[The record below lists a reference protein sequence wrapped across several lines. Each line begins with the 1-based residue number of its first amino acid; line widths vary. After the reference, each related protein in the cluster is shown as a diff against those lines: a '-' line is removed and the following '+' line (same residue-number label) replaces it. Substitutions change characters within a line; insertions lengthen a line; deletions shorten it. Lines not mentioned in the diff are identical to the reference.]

1 MKKIRLDYIQ
11 EVLKLLDK
19 EEWTASDIATL
30 DKRTSI
36 IIDEYLDFYLDKKE
50 RKSSGNLYNFDKIQR
65 EYHNSGFS
73 DFKVEEEFKHLF
85 QMSFSSLLEDKSDET
100 ISWVK
105 KNLKNIFQMLI
116 ERYYFTNRPTNKHF
130 QTPSLPYALRYF
142 QIHQFQCIKNI
153 AAELPSDA
161 QFIVFTGE
169 NGDGKTSIL
178 QGLSMGFYNSRALT
192 EEERGF
198 PNSLIQVQYE
208 TEKGN
213 IHNEICNNPNIPI
226 LYSLKDKIQELPAF
240 AAYSAARLD
249 TKDKVEIH
257 NPLLNLFN
265 TGKGQLLDIFMIW
278 LKEISANEPEKFEA
292 VVKVLLSL
300 LPNISAIKKV
310 YPERVV
316 SDFVFVEK
324 GVEVPL
330 KHLSAG
336 HKSIVLMIGDMI
348 IRLANA
354 QPEVQNPN
362 DFEGI
367 VMIDELEAHLHPK
380 WQKAFPKI
388 LAETFPKVQFIVT
401 THSAICLLGM
411 PENTVFFKVSRTEK
425 EGTTIEKI
433 DIELENLTPN
443 LILTSPI
450 FGLENVFSTNHEA
463 IKSISTADN
472 FDEIEARLGAK
483 SFVRELIKKQKTT
496 HEKG

>member
-1 MKKIRLDYIQ
+1 MKKIQLDYIQ
-11 EVLKLLDK
+11 KTLELLDK
-19 EEWTASDIATL
+19 VEWTTSYIATL
-30 DKRTSI
+30 EKRTST
-36 IIDEYLDFYLDKKE
+36 IIDEYVDLYLNKEESESVHIWDKFS
-50 RKSSGNLYNFDKIQR
+50 RIQR
-65 EYHNSGFS
+65 EYHGLGLS
-73 DFKVEEEFKHLF
+73 DLKVE
-85 QMSFSSLLEDKSDET
+85 SYSA
-100 ISWVK
+100 
-105 KNLKNIFQMLI
+105 LKNGFYFSRIESKNNEKKEWIKRHLKSIFEMLI
-116 ERYYFTNRPTNKHF
+116 ERYYFTNHPTNKSF

-153 AAELPSDA
+153 EAELPSDA

-178 QGLSMGFYNSRALT
+178 QGLAMGFYNSRALT

-208 TEKGN
+208 TTKGN
-213 IHNEICNNPNIPI
+213 IHNEICNNPDFPI
-226 LYSLKDKIQELPAF
+226 LYSLKDKIQELSAF

-249 TKDKVEIH
+249 TKDKIEIH
-257 NPLLNLFN
+257 SPLLNLFN
-265 TGKGQLLDIFMIW
+265 TQKGQLLDIFTIW
-278 LKEISANEPEKFEA
+278 LKEISVNEPEKFEA
-292 VVKVLLSL
+292 VVKILLSL

-310 YPERVV
+310 HPERVV

-324 GVEVPL
+324 GIEVPL

-354 QPEVQNPN
+354 QPEIQNPN
-362 DFEGI
+362 DFEGV

-411 PENTVFFKVSRTEK
+411 PENTVFFKVSRTET

-433 DIELENLTPN
+433 DIDLENLTPN

-450 FGLENVFSTNHEA
+450 FGLENVFSTNHQTLET
-463 IKSISTADN
+463 IVTADN
-472 FDEIEARLGAK
+472 FEEIEARLGAK
-483 SFVRELIKKQKTT
+483 DFVRTLLKKQKTT